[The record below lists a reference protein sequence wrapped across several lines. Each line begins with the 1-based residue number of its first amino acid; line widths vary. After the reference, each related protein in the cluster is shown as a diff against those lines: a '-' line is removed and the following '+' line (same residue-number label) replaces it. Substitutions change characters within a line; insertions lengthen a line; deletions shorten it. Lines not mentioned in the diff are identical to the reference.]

1 MVVNSKYLGT
11 KNLATLL
18 FLCVTISLSGCIL
31 KRSGGADGNY
41 FNSEASEELVELT
54 KSEVIERLGLPDVTV
69 TDERNL
75 EYWTYKN
82 ERLNHFLFF
91 GRGRERNLILEFNEC
106 TVTAVHL
113 QDTGSSW
120 NFSLPTL
127 SLP

>member
-1 MVVNSKYLGT
+1 MLVNSKYLGT
-11 KNLATLL
+11 INLATLL
-18 FLCVTISLSGCIL
+18 FLCVTISFSGCIL

-41 FNSEASEELVELT
+41 FNSQASEELVGLT
-54 KSEVIERLGLPDVTV
+54 KSEVIERLGLPDLTV

-82 ERLNHFLFF
+82 ERLNHFILF
-91 GRGRERNLILEFNEC
+91 GRGKEKNLILEFNEC
-106 TVTAVHL
+106 IVTEVHL

-120 NFSLPTL
+120 NFSLPNL

>member
-1 MVVNSKYLGT
+1 MMVNSKSLET
-11 KNLATLL
+11 INLATLL

-41 FNSEASEELVELT
+41 FNSEASEELVGLT
-54 KSEVIERLGLPDVTV
+54 KSEVIERLGLPDETV

-82 ERLNHFLFF
+82 ERLRHFLLL
-91 GRGRERNLILEFNEC
+91 GRGKERNLILEFNENIV
-106 TVTAVHL
+106 TVVHL
-113 QDTGSSW
+113 QDSGSSW

-127 SLP
+127 GLP